1 MIARMW
7 KSKWQLLILLFSLI
21 VSVYFASLIKEYPE
35 MGISVKKILTNML
48 YMTYQNIV
56 GQEKEISK

>member
-21 VSVYFASLIKEYPE
+21 VSCYFSNIIMKYPE
-35 MGISVKKILTNML
+35 IGISIKLDSNQYVIYDLSK
-48 YMTYQNIV
+48 YSWA
-56 GQEKEISK
+56 GKEISK

>member
-35 MGISVKKILTNML
+35 MGISVKKDSN
-48 YMTYQNIV
+48 
-56 GQEKEISK
+56 